1 MEEKMFSKNK
11 RKKYERLLG
20 LDEDELKS
28 FLKRYSYYLKSQD
41 ELSPNAILNG
51 FFILASI
58 RDEKDKIEALKAKY
72 KSKNKYIIKYRDE
85 IIDLYK
91 NGLGYVRISK
101 QLEVNHRVKVSK
113 SSIERFIK
121 TNEIMR
127 DG

>member
-1 MEEKMFSKNK
+1 MFNENK

-20 LDEDELKS
+20 LDEDELKL
-28 FLKRYSYYLKSQD
+28 FLKRYTYYLKSKK
-41 ELSPNAILNG
+41 ELSPNMVLNG
-51 FFILASI
+51 FFILDDI
-58 RDEKDKIEALKAKY
+58 RMEKDKIDALRAKY

-85 IIDLYK
+85 IIELYK

-101 QLEVNHRVKVSK
+101 QLEVNHKVKVSK

-121 TNEIMR
+121 TNGIKR

>member
-1 MEEKMFSKNK
+1 MFNENK
-11 RKKYERLLG
+11 RKRYERLLN

-28 FLKRYSYYLKSQD
+28 FLKRYTYYLKSKE
-41 ELSPNAILNG
+41 ELSPNMVLNG
-51 FFILASI
+51 FFILADI
-58 RDEKDKIEALKAKY
+58 RMEKDKIEALRAKY

-85 IIDLYK
+85 IIELYK

-101 QLEVNHRVKVSK
+101 QLDVNHKVKVSK

-121 TNEIMR
+121 NNGIRR